1 MINNIKEIVD
11 EIYVTGDEINYEY
24 AKAQIES
31 LAKTIWTNEKT
42 ISLEDAYVEVEKQ
55 TTAYL
60 KRIRD
65 EFATLTG
72 EERSDELYTR
82 NNVLKP
88 LLRIVKLIQED
99 IKQKETLRLI
109 RDLSL
114 KDTANIIVELG
125 KEVLK
130 NTIREK
136 SISSKIEHMM
146 GGTA

>member
-130 NTIREK
+130 ILSEK
-136 SISSKIEHMM
+136 K
-146 GGTA
+146 A